1 MEKAPGDVVTVA
13 DYEAEVRLSK
23 ALGALAP
30 GAEILAEEAASR
42 DGLELDDYHS
52 DADTWLIDPVDGTR
66 NFSKGETPFAI
77 VVAYVTGGRVE
88 QAWIHLPVE
97 DQTIVAERGS
107 GAFVVGG
114 ERLAISNDVA
124 ISSMTGLINFRAL
137 GDSVSVEQMKSRA
150 EAFSELRNFRCAGFD
165 FVQLAKGNKH
175 FFALSSS
182 LALGPRSREFDIQRS
197 WRICRTG
204 GWTRVSPS
212 GANVGPALCTVGK
225 VLAGHSRT
233 SIDTELDRS
242 LSIWITNLW
251 PNGAVSMIAQQ
262 RQRADSTGRNDYGE
276 SCFHRAWRD
285 GVSHGGTLICGWP

>member
-1 MEKAPGDVVTVA
+1 MVIDPQRVTDIIRETAQLDVLPRFRKLADDDIMEKAPGDVVTVA

-30 GAEILAEEAASR
+30 AAEILAEEAASR
-42 DGLELDDYHS
+42 DGLELDDHHS

-114 ERLAISNDVA
+114 EKLAISNDVA
-124 ISSMTGLINFRAL
+124 ISSMSGLINFRAL
-137 GDSVSVEQMKSRA
+137 GDSVSVEQMQKRA
-150 EAFSELRNFRCAGFD
+150 EAFSELRNYRCAGFD

-175 FFALSSS
+175 FS
-182 LALGPRSREFDIQRS
+182 LYRR
-197 WRICRTG
+197 
-204 GWTRVSPS
+204 
-212 GANVGPALCTVGK
+212 
-225 VLAGHSRT
+225 
-233 SIDTELDRS
+233 
-242 LSIWITNLW
+242 LW
-251 PNGAVSMIAQQ
+251 PWDHAAGSLIFSEAGGYVA
-262 RQRADSTGRNDYGE
+262 RVDGREYRPLE
-276 SCFHRAWRD
+276 RAWGLLCAPSEKSWQD
-285 GVSHGGTLICGWP
+285 IHEHLSTPN